1 MNDSTELKKKN
12 LSKIYVLLFYTE
24 VRCPAVM
31 NELGTCFPE
40 TNGNQTALV
49 GCPAYIES
57 VAYDTS
63 GKTCSVSTKQ

>member
-1 MNDSTELKKKN
+1 
-12 LSKIYVLLFYTE
+12 
-24 VRCPAVM
+24 M

-63 GKTCSVSTKQ
+63 GKICSVSTKQ